1 MLWPMLAVALGF
13 LGIAVLG
20 LLGIRVFIEA
30 QRLGRQ
36 VTRTT
41 QRINSAAEELER
53 AAEGLARTGATL
65 PGRETP
71 GDRADTSRAPRA

>member
-1 MLWPMLAVALGF
+1 MFWPMLAIALGF

-36 VTRTT
+36 VARTT
-41 QRINSAAEELER
+41 ERINR
-53 AAEGLARTGATL
+53 AAEDLEKAATDLAHTGEAL
-65 PGRETP
+65 R
-71 GDRADTSRAPRA
+71 